1 MAQRALKTLRPFG
14 KLRAVLG
21 NVEGRQ
27 ARGLYPER
35 PSTKAQGSP
44 EFTEGRSRR
53 IKRGVFITFEGVEG
67 CGKSTHA
74 RLLFEYLK
82 KSGYRIVHTR
92 EPGGTKLGEEV
103 RRVLLN
109 SPKIRISDLS
119 ELFLFEACRAQ
130 IVKEIIKP
138 ALEGGFIVVSDRFS
152 DATFSYQGYGGRVDL
167 KAIKMLDKVA
177 TAGVVPDLTVLLDI
191 DTLEGLRR
199 ARKKGIDRMEK
210 KDISYHKRVRSGY
223 LKLSKQ
229 HPGRI
234 KRVEAYG
241 RISEVQA
248 KIRHEVEIV
257 LRKFER
263 PR

>member
-14 KLRAVLG
+14 RLRAVLSK
-21 NVEGRQ
+21 VEGRQ
-27 ARGLYPER
+27 AQGPILKR
-35 PSTKAQGSP
+35 PSAKAQSSP

-53 IKRGVFITFEGVEG
+53 IKKGVFITFEGVEG
-67 CGKSTHA
+67 CGKSTHSN
-74 RLLFEYLK
+74 LLFEYLK
-82 KSGYRIVHTR
+82 RSGYRTVHTR
-92 EPGGTKLGEEV
+92 EPGGTKLGEAV

-109 SPKIRISDLS
+109 SPEIQISDLA

-130 IVKEIIKP
+130 IVKEVIRP
-138 ALEGGFIVVSDRFS
+138 ALDRSSVVISDRFS
-152 DATFSYQGYGGRVDL
+152 DATFSYQGYGGRVGL
-167 KAIKMLDKVA
+167 RTIRTLDRA
-177 TAGVVPDLTVLLDI
+177 AASGLIPDLTILLDI

-210 KDISYHKRVRSGY
+210 KDLSYHKRVRGGY

-229 HPGRI
+229 YPDRIRRVEVSGRI
-234 KRVEAYG
+234 P
-241 RISEVQA
+241 EVQA

-263 PR
+263 PG